1 MVGKNLK
8 KGITSI
14 RGLQEVRGLGT
25 IFLTRFCVFLNKMAP
40 ENMKPVAVFWNI

>member
-1 MVGKNLK
+1 MVGKNSK

-25 IFLTRFCVFLNKMAP
+25 IFQLFSL
-40 ENMKPVAVFWNI
+40 